1 MVELA
6 QSKNGIFYDEST
18 NKKIMNEI
26 QKTKKRKQ
34 KMEILSPQH
43 AKKNQKEENLFRH
56 FNFN

>member
-1 MVELA
+1 MAELA

-26 QKTKKRKQ
+26 QKTNNRKP

-43 AKKNQKEENLFRH
+43 AKNNQKEENLFRH

>member
-6 QSKNGIFYDEST
+6 ESKNGIFYDEST

-43 AKKNQKEENLFRH
+43 AKNNQKEENLFRH